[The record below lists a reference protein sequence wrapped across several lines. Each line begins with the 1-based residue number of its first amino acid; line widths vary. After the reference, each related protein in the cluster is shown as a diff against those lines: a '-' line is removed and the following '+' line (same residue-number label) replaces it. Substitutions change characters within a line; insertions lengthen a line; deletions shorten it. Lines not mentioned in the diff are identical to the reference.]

1 MSYEENRRTIGRLLM
16 ALVFLASAVVLIVQ
30 GNYPIYQKWLP
41 NINDIGKS
49 LFLEF
54 GIPFELVSLLVLAVI
69 FGAIHIVRREEL

>member
-1 MSYEENRRTIGRLLM
+1 MSYEENKRTIGRLLL
-16 ALVFLASAVVLIVQ
+16 ALVFLATAVVLIIQ
-30 GNYPIYQKWLP
+30 ADYPLYQKWLP
-41 NINDIGKS
+41 NIEDIGKS